1 MDDKRRKTI
10 SKFMSRVLR
19 HKPQNIGITIEYN
32 GAWADTSALLEGMNK
47 TGFKVTLDEIKEVVA
62 TNDKQRFKFSDE
74 FYTKIRA
81 NQGHSIDVDLG
92 YEPAEP
98 PFLLYHGTAGK
109 FIGSIKSEGLIAKTR
124 QHVHLSADK
133 ETALKV
139 GRRHGS
145 PVILTINSAKMHED
159 GFRFYLS
166 DNGVWLTDK
175 VPVEY
180 IWQF

>member
-1 MDDKRRKTI
+1 MDEKRKKTI

-32 GAWADTSALLEGMNK
+32 GAWADTNALLEGMQK
-47 TGFKVTLDEIKEVVA
+47 TGFKITLDEIKEVVA

-74 FYTKIRA
+74 LYTKIRA
-81 NQGHSIDVDLG
+81 NQGHSIPVDLG
-92 YEPAEP
+92 YEAAEP
-98 PFLLYHGTAGK
+98 PVVLYHGTAGK
-109 FIGSIKSEGLIAKTR
+109 FIESIRSEGIIAKTR
-124 QHVHLSADK
+124 QQVHLSADK

-159 GFRFYLS
+159 GYKFYLS
-166 DNGVWLTDK
+166 DNGVWLTDA
-175 VPVEY
+175 VPAAY